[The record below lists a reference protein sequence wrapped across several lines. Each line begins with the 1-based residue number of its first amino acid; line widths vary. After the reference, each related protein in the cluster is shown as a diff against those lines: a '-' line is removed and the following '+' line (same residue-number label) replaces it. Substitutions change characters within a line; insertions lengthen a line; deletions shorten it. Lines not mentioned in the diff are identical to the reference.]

1 MIQSLEELI
10 VPGRVLRLFC
20 SFTAPPKEKFVV
32 VVATNPFCL
41 GFLINSSPTGL
52 QRSKKHLADELV
64 RISKADGYEFLTNPE
79 PSVLDCTFA
88 ADFDVDQVVAQ
99 LTQDPSRVLG
109 FLTDATRKRV
119 AEVVQ
124 ESMTLE
130 GGLVKIILRNLT
142 DKRKV

>member
-20 SFTAPPKEKFVV
+20 SFTDPPKEKFVV

-41 GFLINSSPTGL
+41 GFLINSSATEL
-52 QRSKKHLADELV
+52 QKSKKHLSDELIE
-64 RISKADGYEFLTNPE
+64 ISKTDGYDFLTNPQ

-88 ADFDVDQVVAQ
+88 ADFDVDEIVAQ

-109 FLTDATRKRV
+109 FITEATSGQIVKIV
-119 AEVVQ
+119 K

-130 GGLVKIILRNLT
+130 GGIAKIIIKNVT
-142 DKRKV
+142 GS